1 MYHSSDG
8 GSKLSLL
15 GGSLNSRS
23 KRSYGKRQWN
33 EKKRAGMSFLIVI
46 VFFTVFAL
54 IILTEVFM
62 IDEKNKS
69 QGFSGGGGVGN
80 GLRHSGYNRFGESV
94 PDYDEVKDEYSIED
108 AVFMRSRFRGK
119 PRSKFQYI
127 CFFPHAFL
135 IHICAVLSPNVLMLK
150 RNNVNSLKSYFMLS
164 ICLFF
169 ASLLQAP
176 T

>member
-1 MYHSSDG
+1 MYSHGLDG

-15 GGSLNSRS
+15 GSTLNSRS

-46 VFFTVFAL
+46 AFFTVFAL

-69 QGFSGGGGVGN
+69 QGFSSGSAGSGIA
-80 GLRHSGYNRFGESV
+80 GLRHTGYNRFGESV

-108 AVFMRSRFRGK
+108 AVFMRNRFRGK
-119 PRSKFQYI
+119 HRGEYFSVQNIY
-127 CFFPHAFL
+127 FL
-135 IHICAVLSPNVLMLK
+135 FVCRLM
-150 RNNVNSLKSYFMLS
+150 
-164 ICLFF
+164 
-169 ASLLQAP
+169 ASANESTKQRYNIL
-176 T
+176 

>member
-1 MYHSSDG
+1 MAFEIDVWNANSVVTKYKQIMYHSSDG

-46 VFFTVFAL
+46 AFFTVFAL

-62 IDEKNKS
+62 IDERNKS
-69 QGFSGGGGVGN
+69 QGFSGGVGGGGGS

-119 PRSKFQYI
+119 PRSKFQ
-127 CFFPHAFL
+127 PHASFDF
-135 IHICAVLSPNVLMLK
+135 HFCADSAHVEVE
-150 RNNVNSLKSYFMLS
+150 
-164 ICLFF
+164 
-169 ASLLQAP
+169 
-176 T
+176 

>member
-1 MYHSSDG
+1 MYSHSSDG

-15 GGSLNSRS
+15 GGTLNSRS

-46 VFFTVFAL
+46 AFFTLFAL

-69 QGFSGGGGVGN
+69 QGFTGGGGGI
-80 GLRHSGYNRFGESV
+80 GLRHTGYNRFGESV
-94 PDYDEVKDEYSIED
+94 PDYEEVKDEYSIED

-119 PRSKFQYI
+119 PRSKFEFI
-127 CFFPHAFL
+127 WFFVHT
-135 IHICAVLSPNVLMLK
+135 PNIV
-150 RNNVNSLKSYFMLS
+150 
-164 ICLFF
+164 
-169 ASLLQAP
+169 
-176 T
+176 

>member
-1 MYHSSDG
+1 MYSHASDG
-8 GSKLSLL
+8 GIKLSLL
-15 GGSLNSRS
+15 GNSRS

-46 VFFTVFAL
+46 AFFTVFAL

-69 QGFSGGGGVGN
+69 QAFSGGGGGGGLG

-108 AVFMRSRFRGK
+108 AVFMRNRLRGK
-119 PRSKFQYI
+119 HRGELSVKVH
-127 CFFPHAFL
+127 FFISAHG
-135 IHICAVLSPNVLMLK
+135 K
-150 RNNVNSLKSYFMLS
+150 
-164 ICLFF
+164 
-169 ASLLQAP
+169 
-176 T
+176 

>member
-1 MYHSSDG
+1 MYSHGSDG

-15 GGSLNSRS
+15 GSSLNSRS

-46 VFFTVFAL
+46 AFFTVFAL

-69 QGFSGGGGVGN
+69 QAFSSGGGGGFG
-80 GLRHSGYNRFGESV
+80 GLRHTGYNRFGESV

-108 AVFMRSRFRGK
+108 AVFMRNRFRGK
-119 PRSKFQYI
+119 HRGEHFIYLCTI
-127 CFFPHAFL
+127 FIFPKANRIYSETCNKYEYFIVPILWSAF
-135 IHICAVLSPNVLMLK
+135 VVG
-150 RNNVNSLKSYFMLS
+150 
-164 ICLFF
+164 
-169 ASLLQAP
+169 
-176 T
+176 